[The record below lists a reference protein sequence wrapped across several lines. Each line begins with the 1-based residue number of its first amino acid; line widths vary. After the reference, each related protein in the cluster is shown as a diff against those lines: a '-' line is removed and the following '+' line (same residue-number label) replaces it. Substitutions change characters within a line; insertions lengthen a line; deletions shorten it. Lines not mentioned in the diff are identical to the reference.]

1 MDNQQSAKKLVNI
14 LIFSILAFL
23 PVAVFVANYALIFH
37 FKALFIS
44 FLAIGISIYG
54 LILRFMGLQSDING
68 LNSSDSYKN
77 SNFLKGTLLV
87 WIGVAIYSL
96 SAPFML
102 LTVLASSFIYQRQ
115 KFVVS
120 ENSEEKLSK
129 SQMLIDVNYWI
140 FAATSFIYADQL
152 REWSVWNR
160 INFTNTSI
168 VLLVFVGILG
178 VVKLIN
184 VSSRK
189 KK

>member
-14 LIFSILAFL
+14 LIFSLLAFI
-23 PVAVFVANYALIFH
+23 PIAVFVANYAMIFH
-37 FKALFIS
+37 FKALSIS

-54 LILRFMGLQSDING
+54 LILRFKGLQSGISG
-68 LNSSDSYKN
+68 TISSENYQES
-77 SNFLKGTLLV
+77 SFLKGTLLV
-87 WIGVAIYSL
+87 WVGVAIYSL

-102 LTVLASSFIYQRQ
+102 LTVLSSSFIYQRQ
-115 KFVVS
+115 KFES
-120 ENSEEKLSK
+120 SINSEVKLSK
-129 SQMLIDVNYWI
+129 SQMLIDLNYWI
-140 FAATSFIYADQL
+140 FVATAFIYADQL

-160 INFTNTSI
+160 INFTYTTT
-168 VLLVFVGILG
+168 VLLVFVGVLG